1 MAFSIS
7 NFKNVGHY
15 FATGLKYIAIGVKD
29 VVLFANKSQAVA
41 PEVDLLVAALAGPAS
56 VRISD
61 LAFHGLGALAAA
73 LEPIGN
79 DATSITTAQTQLSAA
94 GIQLDTQAI
103 LDIKA
108 AANQIKAIFAALGAP
123 KPTA

>member
-7 NFKNVGHY
+7 GFKNVGH
-15 FATGLKYIAIGVKD
+15 FLATGFKYVAIGIKD
-29 VVLFANKSQAVA
+29 VVLFANKAQAVA
-41 PEVDLLVAALAGPAS
+41 PEVDMLVGALAGPAA

-61 LAFHGLGALAAA
+61 LGFHALGSLAAA
-73 LEPIGN
+73 LEPVGN
-79 DATSITTAQTQLSAA
+79 DATSISTAQSQFNAA

-108 AANQIKAIFAALGAP
+108 AALQIKAIYAALGVQ
-123 KPTA
+123 KPA